1 MVIVEHVDLRTRG
14 VEFPSDRIGVVVAQ
28 TFPSLTA
35 KEPFVCTPETTAEQL
50 ATIRKTLE
58 VAKDRPHRQ
67 AKTHFTIFPEYSIPG
82 LAGVAA
88 VDLALGAADWPNGT
102 VVIGGLTALTREDYS
117 SLIAAPNTA
126 VTAGVNGLEQV
137 KANEWLNCSIV
148 WVKSIEGVVERWV
161 QPKLAPA
168 WPEQKVH
175 YKNMF
180 HGGAIFVFRGRLEN
194 GALYRFSTLIC
205 FDWIATVDSAL
216 LWRHVLADLA
226 KQAAA
231 AEAEYS
237 LSWFFVIQH
246 NDKPHHDTFLSQI
259 PQFFDERTLPAVRR
273 DRACV
278 VFVNNAGK
286 AGPGKSK
293 TFGGTSLVFSAQ
305 TNFARAEC
313 SPTFSSGGPRF
324 RDNSTIL
331 KPYHDVVFRERGA
344 CIISFV
350 QVNPGAAAAGAANR
364 TIAVEGAELF
374 PIGAIVDPRVPSGAV
389 PASVKWL
396 NDQLDDLPS
405 VAKVF
410 STAPLKAEVAA
421 AHNTI
426 VTALRTTD
434 AVAIADAIA
443 LATDTDIQDA
453 DAWDVVEVGALSL
466 LVNAM
471 EILTLGFANELT
483 TVAAPV
489 STITIAGH
497 TLAVATVKGRS
508 HESCLEHASLRL
520 PNTPHQCLLI
530 TRDQENTGWN
540 RIEENFLRGAEAR
553 LGMEKKITD
562 PSNNLLHL
570 SYQDLLTVFR
580 KAKTVDAL
588 REAIHAKLI

>member
-1 MVIVEHVDLRTRG
+1 MVIVENVDLRSRG
-14 VEFPSDRIGVVVAQ
+14 VELPSERVGVVVAQ

-35 KEPFVCTPETTAEQL
+35 KEPFVCTPETAAEQL
-50 ATIRKTLE
+50 TTIRKTLD
-58 VAKDRPHRQ
+58 VAKARPHRQ

-88 VDLALGAADWPNGT
+88 VDAALGAADWPNGT
-102 VVIGGLTALTREDYS
+102 VVIGGLTALTKEDYS
-117 SLIAAPNTA
+117 SLVAAPNTA
-126 VTAGVNGLEQV
+126 VTAAANGSEHV
-137 KANEWLNCSIV
+137 KANEWINCSVV
-148 WVKSIEGVVERWV
+148 WVKSTEGVVEKWV

-175 YKNMF
+175 YKSMF
-180 HGGAIFVFRGRLEN
+180 HGGAVFLFRGRLDN

-216 LWRHVLADLA
+216 LWRHVLDDLA
-226 KQAAA
+226 KQAAV

-246 NDKPHHDTFLSQI
+246 NERPHHDTFLSQI

-305 TNFARAEC
+305 TNFEKAEC

-331 KPYHDVVFRERGA
+331 NPYYDIVFRERGA
-344 CIISFV
+344 CIISFA
-350 QVNPGAAAAGAANR
+350 QVNPGAVAAGAANR
-364 TIAVEGAELF
+364 TIAVEHAELF
-374 PIGAIVDPRVPSGAV
+374 PTGTTVDPRVPSGAV

-405 VAKVF
+405 IASIL
-410 STAPLKAEVAA
+410 STVPLKAEVAV
-421 AHNTI
+421 AHD
-426 VTALRTTD
+426 VVVAALRTTD
-434 AVAIADAIA
+434 AAAIADAIS
-443 LATDTDIQDA
+443 LATVADIRNADT
-453 DAWDVVEVGALSL
+453 WDVVEGDALSL
-466 LVNAM
+466 FVNVM
-471 EILTLGFANELT
+471 EILAVGFSDVPM
-483 TVAAPV
+483 TVATPV
-489 STITIAGH
+489 SMITIGGH
-497 TLAVATVKGRS
+497 TLAVTTVKGRS
-508 HESCLEHASLRL
+508 HESCLEHASLKL

-530 TRDQENTGWN
+530 TRDHENTGWN
-540 RIEENFLRGAEAR
+540 RIEENFLRAEEAR
-553 LGMEKKITD
+553 LGMERKITD
-562 PSNNLLHL
+562 PGNNLLHL

-588 REAIHAKLI
+588 RKAIHAKLV

>member
-1 MVIVEHVDLRTRG
+1 MVIVENVDLRLRG
-14 VEFPSDRIGVVVAQ
+14 VDFPSDRIGVVVAQ
-28 TFPSLTA
+28 TFPSLTT
-35 KEPFVCTPETTAEQL
+35 KEPFVCTPETAGEQI
-50 ATIRKTLE
+50 ATIRRTLE
-58 VAKDRPHRQ
+58 VAKECPHRQ

-82 LAGVAA
+82 LVGVAVVEA
-88 VDLALGAADWPNGT
+88 SLGAADWPNGT
-102 VVIGGLTALTREDYS
+102 VVIGGVTALTKEDYS

-126 VTAGVNGLEQV
+126 VTAAANGLDQV
-137 KANEWLNCSIV
+137 KRNEWLNCSII
-148 WVKSIEGVVERWV
+148 WVKSIEGIVERWV

-175 YKNMF
+175 YKTMF
-180 HGGAIFVFRGRLEN
+180 HGGAIFLFRGRLEN
-194 GALYRFSTLIC
+194 GAVYRFSTLIC
-205 FDWIATVDSAL
+205 FDWIATIDSAL

-226 KQAAA
+226 KQATIAD
-231 AEAEYS
+231 AEYS

-246 NDKPHHDTFLSQI
+246 NDKPHHDAFLSQI
-259 PQFFDERTLPAVRR
+259 PEFFDERTLPAVRR

-286 AGPGKSK
+286 AVPGKSK

-305 TNFARAEC
+305 TNFVRAEC

-331 KPYHDVVFRERGA
+331 NPYHDVVFRERGA

-364 TIAVEGAELF
+364 TIAVESAELF
-374 PIGAIVDPRVPSGAV
+374 PIGTTVDPRVPSGAV

-405 VAKVF
+405 VATIL
-410 STAPLKAEVAA
+410 STAPLKTEVAT

-434 AVAIADAIA
+434 AGAIADALA
-443 LATDTDIQDA
+443 LATDTDIRDA
-453 DAWDVVEVGALSL
+453 DTWDLVEVAALSL

-471 EILTLGFANELT
+471 EILAVGFANEPM
-483 TVAAPV
+483 TVGAPM
-489 STITIAGH
+489 STITISGY
-497 TLAVATVKGRS
+497 TLAVATVRGRS
-508 HESCLEHASLRL
+508 HESCLEHAAAKL
-520 PNTPHQCLLI
+520 PSSPHQCLLI
-530 TRDQENTGWN
+530 SRDQENTGWN
-540 RIEENFLRGAEAR
+540 RIEENFLRREEAH
-553 LGMEKKITD
+553 LGMEAKITD
-562 PSNNLLHL
+562 PGNNLLHL

-588 REAIHAKLI
+588 GKAIHAKLI